1 MREKGMNPRKMRRK
15 YQVLYSFAYRHHF
28 RFPARCM
35 KTCNSGSPLE
45 GLYPLHYPSAVS
57 HWSACRLKCL
67 PPRVFGLYYLAPLE
81 VTVCGVSSSPELPG
95 DANGSG
101 HRAKLPQAPV
111 SGSPQGVCGL
121 AGSRGGQ
128 LSKVMWQRSWE
139 TLRKHWD
146 ATHVPP
152 PL

>member
-1 MREKGMNPRKMRRK
+1 MEWIPERWEENI
-15 YQVLYSFAYRHHF
+15 
-28 RFPARCM
+28 RCCVPLPTDTTSGFQPDVW
-35 KTCNSGSPLE
+35 KTVTQASPLE
-45 GLYPLHYPSAVS
+45 GLYPLCYPSAVS
-57 HWSACRLKCL
+57 HWSVCCLKC
-67 PPRVFGLYYLAPLE
+67 PPPHVFGLYYLAPLE

-101 HRAKLPQAPV
+101 HRSKLPQAPV

-121 AGSRGGQ
+121 AASGGGQ